1 MIFNITIPVLTI
13 LSSIM
18 LGYGIYQILF
28 TRNAHLNAWVV
39 RGLFILIAPVYLYLT
54 QKYVGKIYLTR
65 SLNLLIVVFTMPILY
80 GIINGYLDTRK
91 MRKDIDNHPGDQS
104 YFTALQEKTAKN
116 INTWHDLSGVFNW
129 IKNEISAVRN
139 LKNRK
144 PKVENT
150 TTPTMSPV
158 IVQTPVL
165 EPANIKQN
173 RTLITNRAIPNLV
186 STQAPIPS
194 TRKSGVLAT
203 TKPVRNSGRLTVP
216 QHPVEHLQPIREP
229 IQRPQPKTQTEGQM
243 VNRKYIEEQPT
254 PIRTASQQSEPE
266 VKHIVKRQKNT
277 PRIYIEED

>member
-104 YFTALQEKTAKN
+104 YFTALQEKTEKN
-116 INTWHDLSGVFNW
+116 INTWNDLSWVFNW

-158 IVQTPVL
+158 IVQAPVL
-165 EPANIKQN
+165 EPASIKQN
-173 RTLITNRAIPNLV
+173 RTLITNKAIPNLV

-194 TRKSGVLAT
+194 TRKRGVLGTA
-203 TKPVRNSGRLTVP
+203 KPVRSSGRLTVQ

-229 IQRPQPKTQTEGQM
+229 IQRPQPKTQTEEQM
-243 VNRKYIEEQPT
+243 VYRKYIEEQLT
-254 PIRTASQQSEPE
+254 PVRIASQQSEPE
-266 VKHIVKRQKNT
+266 MKHVVKRQKNK

>member
-65 SLNLLIVVFTMPILY
+65 SLNLLIVVFTLPILY

-116 INTWHDLSGVFNW
+116 INIWHDLSWVFNW
-129 IKNEISAVRN
+129 IKNEISAVRD

-150 TTPTMSPV
+150 TTPTMAPV

-203 TKPVRNSGRLTVP
+203 TKPVRNSGRLTVQ

-229 IQRPQPKTQTEGQM
+229 IQRPQPRTQPEGQM
-243 VNRKYIEEQPT
+243 VNRKYIEEQST
-254 PIRTASQQSEPE
+254 PICRASQQSEPE
-266 VKHIVKRQKNT
+266 AKHIVKRQKNA

>member
-28 TRNAHLNAWVV
+28 TRNAHLNAWIV

-91 MRKDIDNHPGDQS
+91 MRKDIDNHLGDQS

-116 INTWHDLSGVFNW
+116 INIWHDLSWVFNW
-129 IKNEISAVRN
+129 IKNEISAVRD

-150 TTPTMSPV
+150 TMSPV

-203 TKPVRNSGRLTVP
+203 TKPVRSSGRLTVQ
-216 QHPVEHLQPIREP
+216 QHPVEHLQPI
-229 IQRPQPKTQTEGQM
+229 QRPQPEGQM

-254 PIRTASQQSEPE
+254 PIRRASQQSEPE
-266 VKHIVKRQKNT
+266 AKHIVKRQKNT

>member
-116 INTWHDLSGVFNW
+116 INTWHDLSWVFNW

-150 TTPTMSPV
+150 TTMSPV

-165 EPANIKQN
+165 APANIKQN

-186 STQAPIPS
+186 STQAPIPT

-203 TKPVRNSGRLTVP
+203 TKPVRNSGRLTVQ
-216 QHPVEHLQPIREP
+216 QHPAEHLQPIREP